1 MPIRRFFG
9 RIRYMNCEFC
19 NFKGLTIKEYK
30 NWVVHLDDDQ
40 RYLGR
45 CIIRL
50 RRHADDFFNINGEEL
65 KEFFEITKKLRNVVK
80 EIFGADMFNYAI
92 LGNVVRHVHLHFIP
106 RYSKEVN
113 FLGIDF
119 KDEKWGQH
127 YAPYN
132 KFKISEEVESEII
145 DKIRKK
151 L

>member
-1 MPIRRFFG
+1 MRE
-9 RIRYMNCEFC
+9 YNHMKCDFC
-19 NFKGLTIKEYK
+19 NFKGLVIKEYK
-30 NWVVHLDDDQ
+30 NWVVHLADDQ

-50 RRHADDFFNINGEEL
+50 KRHAEDFFDIGEEES
-65 KEFFEITKKLRNVVK
+65 KEFFEITKKLRNAVR
-80 EIFGADMFNYAI
+80 ENFGADMFNYAT
-92 LGNVVRHVHLHFIP
+92 LGNMVRHVHLHFIP

-113 FLGIDF
+113 FSGVVF
-119 KDEKWGQH
+119 KDEKWGQN

-132 KFKISEEVESEII
+132 KFEISEDVKSKII